1 MPNFRTDL
9 TLESALQLGITGK
22 NARHSEGVRVL
33 EYLQEGYLVTS
44 VVVENETGCRTIGRS
59 VGNYITLDLQP
70 YFQRQKHYFPRGV
83 RCFAQQLRQLLPPL
97 QADSCVLIAG
107 LGNRFMAC
115 DAVGPIAVDN
125 LLVTR
130 HMEKDSSFAFQPVA
144 AVSTGVAAQSGME
157 AADLICG
164 AAAQISP
171 AAVIVVDALC
181 ARSRHRLCATVQLSD
196 TGLTP
201 GSGVGNHRRPI
212 DRQTLGVPVLSVGI
226 PTVIDGAVLAEELTG
241 TAADKPDHSL
251 FVTPRDVDSR
261 VRELGRLVGYGI
273 SSALQPQL
281 TVEDITGLLG

>member
-9 TLESALQLGITGK
+9 ALESALQLGIAGK
-22 NARHSEGVRVL
+22 NAQRSEGVRVL
-33 EYLQEGYLVTS
+33 EYLQEGYPVTF
-44 VVVENETGCRTIGRS
+44 VTVENEEGRRAIGRNI
-59 VGNYITLDLQP
+59 GRYITLDLQP
-70 YFQRQKHYFPRGV
+70 YFLRQTHYFPRGV
-83 RCFAQQLRQLLPPL
+83 RCFAQHLRQLLPPL
-97 QADSCVLIAG
+97 RADSCVLVAG

-115 DAVGPIAVDN
+115 DAVGPMVIDN

-130 HMEKDSSFAFQPVA
+130 HMGDPFQPVA
-144 AVSTGVAAQSGME
+144 AIATGVAGQSGME

-171 AAVIVVDALC
+171 AAIIVVDALC
-181 ARSRHRLCATVQLSD
+181 ARSRNRLCATIQLSD

-212 DRQTLGVPVLSVGI
+212 DQKAMGVPVLAIGI
-226 PTVIDGAVLAEELTG
+226 PTVIGGAVLAEELTG
-241 TAADKPDHSL
+241 TSAKPDHTL

>member
-9 TLESALQLGITGK
+9 TLESALQLGIAGK
-22 NARHSEGVRVL
+22 KAKNTEGIRLL
-33 EYLQEGYLVTS
+33 ESLQEGYCVTT
-44 VVVENETGCRTIGRS
+44 VTVENEAGSRALGRS
-59 VGNYITLDLQP
+59 TGTYITLDLQP
-70 YFQRQKHYFPRGV
+70 YFQRQSHSFSRGV
-83 RCFAQQLRQLLPPL
+83 RCFSQHLRRLLPPL
-97 QADSCVLIAG
+97 SGKDCVLVAG

-115 DAVGPIAVDN
+115 DAVGPVTVDN

-130 HMEKDSSFAFQPVA
+130 HMGDLFQPVA
-144 AVSTGVAAQSGME
+144 AICPGVAAQSGME

-181 ARSRHRLCATVQLSD
+181 ARSRSRLCATVQLSD
-196 TGLTP
+196 TGLIP

-212 DRQTLGVPVLSVGI
+212 DKQTLGVPVLSVGI
-226 PTVIDGAVLAEELTG
+226 PTVIEGAVLAEELTG
-241 TAADKPDHSL
+241 VSAAEADHSL

-273 SSALQPQL
+273 SAALQPQL